1 MMWKRCCATR
11 NYMPKPGVFAWKSC
25 PRSKRRALPTAEFQQ
40 STQLENKT
48 QQMSSMDIDSSCVTS
63 CDTCHAAP
71 LLEFGL
77 VPFGFLWKD
86 RLQGLSPGTTP
97 VVPWWSPGG
106 PLSHGI
112 PGGHAW
118 VTAADSWS
126 CDGSPLSVG
135 YQVGRCREFTEFT
148 SVGSK
153 GCGTL
158 NFDWFIMCTSPSG
171 QCLQEGNHVKKNP
184 RRKLV

>member
-48 QQMSSMDIDSSCVTS
+48 QQMSSMDIDRSCATS
-63 CDTCHAAP
+63 CDTCHAVP

-97 VVPWWSPGG
+97 VVPWSSPGG
-106 PLSHGI
+106 PLVVPWWSPVPWHPRWTRLGDRSWQLI
-112 PGGHAW
+112 LRWVALECWIQSWEMPGVYG
-118 VTAADSWS
+118 V
-126 CDGSPLSVG
+126 
-135 YQVGRCREFTEFT
+135 
-148 SVGSK
+148 
-153 GCGTL
+153 
-158 NFDWFIMCTSPSG
+158 
-171 QCLQEGNHVKKNP
+171 
-184 RRKLV
+184 